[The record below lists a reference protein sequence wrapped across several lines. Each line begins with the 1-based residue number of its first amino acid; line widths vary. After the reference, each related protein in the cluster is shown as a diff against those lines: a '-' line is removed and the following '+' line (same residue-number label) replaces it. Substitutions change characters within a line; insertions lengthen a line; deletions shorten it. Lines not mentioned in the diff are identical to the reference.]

1 MNEFYIRQ
9 FKQYL
14 LLERSFSTNTAE
26 AYLHDIGLLAEFLDG
41 KKDFKSIQIE
51 DLQEFIIYLKEEKG
65 VESTSQARIMA
76 GVRAFFR
83 FLVVEQV
90 IQENPALL
98 IDTPKL
104 RQKLPTVLT
113 IPEVEAIL
121 KAVDLSLPEGHR
133 NKAIIE
139 VLYGCGLRVSEL
151 VNLRLSWLRFDEGY
165 IRVIGKGNKERIVPI
180 GETARKAVLLYT
192 EGQRQHVKIKK
203 GFEDIVFLNRR
214 GGQLTREMVFLI
226 VKELAK
232 KAGITKTISPH
243 TFRHSFATHLVE
255 GGADLRAVQEMLGH
269 ENITTTEIYT
279 HLDRDYIQS
288 TIALFHPRY

>member
-1 MNEFYIRQ
+1 MNDFYIRQ

-14 LLERSFSTNTAE
+14 LLERSLSAKTAE
-26 AYLHDIGLLAEFLDG
+26 AYLHDIRLLDEYLKGRKFTDVTV
-41 KKDFKSIQIE
+41 D
-51 DLQEFIIYLKEEKG
+51 DLQGFIIFLMEEKQ

-76 GVRAFFR
+76 GVRAFYR

-90 IQENPALL
+90 IKENPAQL
-98 IDTPKL
+98 IETPKL

-113 IPEVEAIL
+113 IPEVESIIA
-121 KAVDLSLPEGHR
+121 AVDLSQPEGHR

-151 VNLRLSWLRFDEGY
+151 VNLRFAWMRFDEGY
-165 IRVIGKGNKERIVPI
+165 IRVIGKGDKERIVPI
-180 GETARKAVLLYT
+180 GETAKKAVLLYT
-192 EGQRQHVKIKK
+192 EGQRQHLKIKK
-203 GFEDIVFLNRR
+203 GCEDIVFLNRR

-226 VKELAK
+226 VKSLAAA
-232 KAGITKTISPH
+232 AGITKTISPH

-269 ENITTTEIYT
+269 ESITTTEIYT
-279 HLDRDYIQS
+279 HLDKDYIRSNISQ
-288 TIALFHPRY
+288 FHPRY